1 MALLRLLAVTGDASR
16 VTGKEKSTRHLSRV
30 TRHDVVLIE
39 GVHDGLRLAEALVG
53 YERALVVD
61 AAPWLPVGEVARYR
75 LEDLPATAGYPHGL
89 GFRAALEMLARVGE
103 EGVPE
108 VEVLAI
114 GVPDDPPFGE
124 GLSPA
129 VEKALPTALE
139 EAIRWLNEK

>member
-1 MALLRLLAVTGDASR
+1 VALLRLLAVTGDALR
-16 VTGKEKSTRHLSRV
+16 VTGKEKSTRHASRV
-30 TRHDVVLIE
+30 TRHGVALIE
-39 GVHDGLRLAEALVG
+39 GVYDGLRLAEALVG

-114 GVPDDPPFGE
+114 GVPGDPPFGE

-129 VEKALPTALE
+129 VEKALPRALAE
-139 EAIRWLNEK
+139 VKQWLNEK